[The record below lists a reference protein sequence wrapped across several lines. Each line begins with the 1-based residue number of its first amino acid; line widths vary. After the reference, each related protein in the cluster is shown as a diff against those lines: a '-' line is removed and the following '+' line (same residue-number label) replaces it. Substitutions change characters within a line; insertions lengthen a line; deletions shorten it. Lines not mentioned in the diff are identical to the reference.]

1 MTAIEVDRRTARRF
15 VLGKQGLWPGR
26 RWQGKDGARAAMRAV
41 EHLQLDP
48 LVIVARS
55 HDLMLHAR
63 VTDYH
68 ADYFHQLAYE
78 DREFFDWGGWLA
90 VRPMDELPHWR
101 VLMDRNQHFGRV
113 RDIADQH
120 PETVAEMR
128 RQLQEGRQL
137 SSRDFEAGDK
147 QLAWNYRG
155 SKESSLALYYLWR
168 VGEAMTHH
176 RAGFER
182 VYASA
187 ESVVPSLDL
196 LVPSDP
202 HEAELFIA
210 RKEIAHLGIGRF
222 KSMGILLGK
231 TISPAE
237 HQALERELLERGEA
251 AEVSVEGTK
260 GLQYMLAGDV
270 PLLERVAAG
279 EVPFEWIPIGPTSE
293 DEVALLSP
301 LDPVSARG
309 RSKALF
315 GFEYVWEIYKKPE
328 DVKYGRFTMPILW
341 GDDLVGRIDLKTDR
355 ASNVLVVNG
364 AWLEHAELARDE
376 RFTAALGAGV
386 RRLARFVGAKKVD
399 ASAVA
404 NRTVRAALHRA
415 R

>member
-1 MTAIEVDRRTARRF
+1 MTPVAIDARTARRF

-63 VTDYH
+63 VTGYQ
-68 ADYFHQLAYE
+68 AEYFHQLAYE

-101 VLMDRNQHFGRV
+101 VLMDRNQHYGRV
-113 RDIADQH
+113 RETALNH
-120 PETVAEMR
+120 PDAVEEMR
-128 RQLQEGRQL
+128 RLLREGRQL
-137 SSRDFEAGDK
+137 STRDFQPGATRIP
-147 QLAWNYRG
+147 ANYRG
-155 SKESSLALYYLWR
+155 SKETSLALYYLWR
-168 VGEAMTHH
+168 IGEAMTHH
-176 RAGFER
+176 REGFER

-187 ESVVPSLDL
+187 ESIVPTAEL
-196 LVPSDP
+196 LTPSDP

-210 RKEIAHLGIGRF
+210 RKEISHLGIGRF
-222 KSMGILLGK
+222 KSMSNLLGR
-231 TISPAE
+231 TMPPAF
-237 HQALERELLERGEA
+237 HQALEQELVERGEA
-251 AEVSVEGTK
+251 LEVAVEGTK
-260 GLQYMLAGDV
+260 GVQYMLSRDL
-270 PLLERVAAG
+270 PLLETVAAG
-279 EVPFEWIPIGPTSE
+279 APPEEWLPIGQTSE

-309 RSKALF
+309 RAKALF
-315 GFEYVWEIYKKPE
+315 AFEYIWEIYKKPE

-341 GDDLVGRIDLKTDR
+341 RDELVGRIDLKTDR
-355 ASNVLVVNG
+355 AANVLVVNG
-364 AWLEHAELARDE
+364 AWLEREQLAKDE

-386 RRLARFVGAKKVD
+386 RRLAKFVAARKVD
-399 ASAVA
+399 ASAVS
-404 NRTVRAALHRA
+404 NRPLRGALHRT

>member
-1 MTAIEVDRRTARRF
+1 MSGLEIDRRTARRF

-63 VTDYH
+63 VTGYEPEM
-68 ADYFHQLAYE
+68 FHQLAYE

-101 VLMDRNQHFGRV
+101 VLMERNQHYGRV
-113 RDIADQH
+113 RETAVNH
-120 PETVAEMR
+120 PDAVEEMR
-128 RQLQEGRQL
+128 KLLKEGRQL
-137 SSRDFEAGDK
+137 STRDFEAG
-147 QLAWNYRG
+147 ANPIVNHYRG
-155 SKESSLALYYLWR
+155 SKETSLALYYLWR
-168 VGEAMTHH
+168 IGEAMTHH

-182 VYASA
+182 IYAAA
-187 ESVVPSLDL
+187 ESVVPSPEL

-210 RKEIAHLGIGRF
+210 RKEISHLGIGRF
-222 KSMGILLGK
+222 RSMGILLGK

-237 HQALERELLERGEA
+237 HQAMELQLVDRGELTG
-251 AEVSVEGTK
+251 VTVDGMK
-260 GLQYMLAGDV
+260 GLQYVLTADQ

-279 EVPFEWIPIGPTSE
+279 EVPFEWLPTGPTGE
-293 DEVALLSP
+293 DEVAILSP

-309 RSKALF
+309 RAKALF

-341 GDDLVGRIDLKTDR
+341 GDDLAGRIDLKTDR
-355 ASNVLVVNG
+355 VANVLVVNG
-364 AWLEHAELARDE
+364 AWLERPELAKDE
-376 RFTAALGAGV
+376 RFLAALGAGV

-399 ASAVA
+399 ASAVT
-404 NRTVRAALHRA
+404 NRTLRGALHRA

>member
-1 MTAIEVDRRTARRF
+1 MTVLEIDRRTARRF

-63 VTDYH
+63 VTSYEPEM
-68 ADYFHQLAYE
+68 FHQLAYE

-101 VLMDRNQHFGRV
+101 VLMDRNRHYGRV
-113 RDIADQH
+113 QETVLNH
-120 PETVAEMR
+120 PEAVEDMR
-128 RQLQEGRQL
+128 KLLQDGRQV
-137 SSRDFEAGDK
+137 STRDFAASDA
-147 QLAWNYRG
+147 QLPWNYRG
-155 SKESSLALYYLWR
+155 SKETSLALYYLWR
-168 VGEAMTHH
+168 IGEAMTHH
-176 RAGFER
+176 RVGFER

-187 ESVVPSLDL
+187 ASIVPSLDL

-222 KSMGILLGK
+222 KSMSILLGK
-231 TISPAE
+231 TMSPAF
-237 HQALERELLERGEA
+237 HQAIEQELVDRGELTA
-251 AEVSVEGTK
+251 VAVEGMK
-260 GLQYMLAGDV
+260 GTQYVLTADL

-279 EVPFEWIPIGPTSE
+279 EVPFEWLPIGPTSD

-309 RSKALF
+309 RSRALF
-315 GFEYVWEIYKKPE
+315 DFDYVWEIYKKPE

-341 GDDLVGRIDLKTDR
+341 GDDLAGRVDLKTDR
-355 ASNVLVVNG
+355 AAGVLVVNG
-364 AWLEHAELARDE
+364 VWLERDELAKDDQ
-376 RFTAALGAGV
+376 FLGAFAAGV
-386 RRLARFVGAKKVD
+386 RRLAQFVGARKAD
-399 ASAVA
+399 ASAVT
-404 NRTVRAALHRA
+404 NRTLRGRLHRKG
-415 R
+415 

>member
-1 MTAIEVDRRTARRF
+1 MTVLEIDRRTARRF

-63 VTDYH
+63 VTSYEPEM
-68 ADYFHQLAYE
+68 FHQLAYE

-101 VLMDRNQHFGRV
+101 VLMDRNRHYGRV
-113 RDIADQH
+113 QETALNH
-120 PETVAEMR
+120 PEAVEDMR
-128 RQLQEGRQL
+128 KLLQDGRQV
-137 SSRDFEAGDK
+137 STRDFAASDA
-147 QLAWNYRG
+147 QLPWNYRG
-155 SKESSLALYYLWR
+155 SKETSLALYYLWR
-168 VGEAMTHH
+168 IGEAMTHH
-176 RAGFER
+176 RVGFER

-187 ESVVPSLDL
+187 ASIVPSLDL

-202 HEAELFIA
+202 HKAELFIA

-222 KSMGILLGK
+222 KSMSILLGK
-231 TISPAE
+231 TMSPAF
-237 HQALERELLERGEA
+237 HQAIEQELVDRGELTA
-251 AEVSVEGTK
+251 VAVEGMK
-260 GLQYMLAGDV
+260 GTQYVLTADL

-279 EVPFEWIPIGPTSE
+279 DIPFEWLPIGPSSD

-315 GFEYVWEIYKKPE
+315 DFEYVWEIYKKPE

-341 GDDLVGRIDLKTDR
+341 GDDLAGRVDLKTDR
-355 ASNVLVVNG
+355 AAGVLVVNG
-364 AWLEHAELARDE
+364 VWLERDELAKDDQ
-376 RFTAALGAGV
+376 FLGTFAAGV
-386 RRLARFVGAKKVD
+386 RRLAQFVGARKAD
-399 ASAVA
+399 ASAVT
-404 NRTVRAALHRA
+404 NRTLRGRLHRKG
-415 R
+415 

>member
-1 MTAIEVDRRTARRF
+1 M
-15 VLGKQGLWPGR
+15 
-26 RWQGKDGARAAMRAV
+26 
-41 EHLQLDP
+41 
-48 LVIVARS
+48 
-55 HDLMLHAR
+55 
-63 VTDYH
+63 
-68 ADYFHQLAYE
+68 
-78 DREFFDWGGWLA
+78 
-90 VRPMDELPHWR
+90 
-101 VLMDRNQHFGRV
+101 
-113 RDIADQH
+113 
-120 PETVAEMR
+120 
-128 RQLQEGRQL
+128 QEGRQL

-187 ESVVPSLDL
+187 ERVVPSLDL

-202 HEAELFIA
+202 HEAELFIT